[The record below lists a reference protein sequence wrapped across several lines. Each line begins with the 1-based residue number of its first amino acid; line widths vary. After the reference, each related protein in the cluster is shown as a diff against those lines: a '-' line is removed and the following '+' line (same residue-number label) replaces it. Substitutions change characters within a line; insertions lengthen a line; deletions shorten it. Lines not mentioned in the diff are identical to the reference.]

1 MKKNKVFNSFKK
13 DIPFEPNYVDIKN
26 NIEMDQ
32 YTTKETIEKK
42 RFFQPR
48 FASILALLI
57 LFTGIAFGTM
67 YSFGELKIKYVDQ
80 SNVLIYKHDK
90 EFIDNFDYIFVG
102 KVREEVQ
109 TKQYDGTGMDLPY
122 TLFGVEQVHILKGE
136 KDNSNNLL
144 CFIGGHKNKKELEL
158 LKNNNE
164 LIEVGRYYLF
174 FANKNDDPS
183 SRIGLNNY
191 ILSDNIQKI
200 LLEEY
205 EDNKEITE
213 QKQNILTT
221 INRYKNI
228 IDRTLGNEMLKI
240 EQYQEK
246 KDLYNAFDYVSI
258 IKVNNFI
265 SVDTKG
271 NGVHSEIVSSYYS
284 VEVLMNFKKE
294 TNATKKNL
302 YCYGT
307 DFWNNEKEYSH
318 FVDLLKEGS
327 VYLLLANECL
337 NNESNT
343 RLNLGDFEVM
353 DNYQLVEL
361 KDYQI
366 EKNYEKQKDEIK
378 RIINEYIK

>member
-1 MKKNKVFNSFKK
+1 MTVYENSAIAQQFKNLSS
-13 DIPFEPNYVDIKN
+13 
-26 NIEMDQ
+26 
-32 YTTKETIEKK
+32 
-42 RFFQPR
+42 QPR
-48 FASILALLI
+48 
-57 LFTGIAFGTM
+57 
-67 YSFGELKIKYVDQ
+67 E
-80 SNVLIYKHDK
+80 
-90 EFIDNFDYIFVG
+90 
-102 KVREEVQ
+102 
-109 TKQYDGTGMDLPY
+109 
-122 TLFGVEQVHILKGE
+122 
-136 KDNSNNLL
+136 
-144 CFIGGHKNKKELEL
+144 
-158 LKNNNE
+158 
-164 LIEVGRYYLF
+164 
-174 FANKNDDPS
+174 
-183 SRIGLNNY
+183 
-191 ILSDNIQKI
+191 
-200 LLEEY
+200 
-205 EDNKEITE
+205 E